1 MAIKVAIS
9 RASWQDVRIRFGVS
23 AERQNMDEL
32 DSALL
37 RLLQL
42 DGRRTNRDMAQELG
56 IAPST
61 CLERIRSLRERGVL
75 LGYHAEVDLPSL
87 GRGLQAI
94 IAVRIRPP
102 TRAVIEQFQAF
113 VTRMP
118 EVIEIFTLTGTDDF
132 LLHVAVR
139 DTDHLHSVVLDKL
152 TERKELADV
161 RTSVVYGHLR
171 KNVVEPI

>member
-1 MAIKVAIS
+1 
-9 RASWQDVRIRFGVS
+9 
-23 AERQNMDEL
+23 MDEL

-37 RLLQL
+37 RLLQQ
-42 DGRRTNRDMAQELG
+42 DGRRTNRDLAAELG

-61 CLERIRSLRERGVL
+61 CLERVRSLRERGVL
-75 LGYHAEVDLPSL
+75 LGFHAEVDLTAL

-94 IAVRIRPP
+94 IAVRVRPP

-113 VTRMP
+113 VARMP
-118 EVIEIFTLTGTDDF
+118 EVLSVFVLTGTDDF

-139 DTDHLHSVVLDKL
+139 DTDHLHAVVLDKL
-152 TERKELADV
+152 TKRPELADV

-171 KNVVEPI
+171 KNVIEPA

>member
-1 MAIKVAIS
+1 V
-9 RASWQDVRIRFGVS
+9 
-23 AERQNMDEL
+23 DEL

-37 RLLQL
+37 RLLQQ
-42 DGRRTNRDMAQELG
+42 DGRRTNRDLAAELG

-61 CLERIRSLRERGVL
+61 CLERVRSLRERGVL
-75 LGYHAEVDLPSL
+75 LGFHAEVDLTAL

-94 IAVRIRPP
+94 IAVRVRPP

-113 VTRMP
+113 VARMP
-118 EVIEIFTLTGTDDF
+118 EVLSVFVLTGTDDF

-139 DTDHLHSVVLDKL
+139 DTDHLHAVVLDKL
-152 TERKELADV
+152 TKRPELADV

-171 KNVVEPI
+171 KNVIEPA